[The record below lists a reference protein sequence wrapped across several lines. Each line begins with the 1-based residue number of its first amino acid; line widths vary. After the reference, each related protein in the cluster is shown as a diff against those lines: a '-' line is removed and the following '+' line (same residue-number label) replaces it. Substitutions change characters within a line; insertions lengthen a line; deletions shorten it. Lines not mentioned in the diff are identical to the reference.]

1 MFIVNVSILDS
12 ENSGWN
18 KISPTES
25 NDLDVEF
32 TYDGQKTKQCLCMY
46 IYLFQRLFTRI
57 NKYIN
62 VVDCLSFIHH
72 FQ

>member
-1 MFIVNVSILDS
+1 MYQYWIV
-12 ENSGWN
+12 NSGWN
-18 KISPTES
+18 KIPPTEN
-25 NDLDVEF
+25 NDLDVEL
-32 TYDGQKTKQCLCMY
+32 TRDGQKTKQCLCMY

-62 VVDCLSFIHH
+62 VVDFLSFIHH

>member
-25 NDLDVEF
+25 NDLDVEL
-32 TYDGQKTKQCLCMY
+32 THDGQKTKQCLCMY

-57 NKYIN
+57 NK
-62 VVDCLSFIHH
+62 
-72 FQ
+72 

>member
-1 MFIVNVSILDS
+1 MYQYWIV
-12 ENSGWN
+12 NSGWN
-18 KISPTES
+18 KILPTES
-25 NDLDVEF
+25 NDLDVEL
-32 TYDGQKTKQCLCMY
+32 TRDGQKTKQCLCMY

>member
-1 MFIVNVSILDS
+1 MFYIVNVSILDS

-25 NDLDVEF
+25 NDLDVEL
-32 TYDGQKTKQCLCMY
+32 TRDGQKTKQCLCMY

-57 NKYIN
+57 NK
-62 VVDCLSFIHH
+62 
-72 FQ
+72 

>member
-1 MFIVNVSILDS
+1 MYQYWIV
-12 ENSGWN
+12 NSGWN

-25 NDLDVEF
+25 NDLDVEL
-32 TYDGQKTKQCLCMY
+32 TRDGQKTKQCLCMY

-62 VVDCLSFIHH
+62 VGDCLSFIHH

>member
-25 NDLDVEF
+25 NDLDVEL
-32 TYDGQKTKQCLCMY
+32 TRDGQKTKQCLCMY

-57 NKYIN
+57 NK
-62 VVDCLSFIHH
+62 
-72 FQ
+72 